1 MRKDDKPITAMP
13 HLVGVMIIFL
23 MLLVLHQVLT
33 AAVQQGAS
41 NNIAYTQRGEANWR
55 CRAERDKRAREDCIL
70 QRVESLGTPAAPL
83 LSAIDTENP

>member
-13 HLVGVMIIFL
+13 HLVGAVIVFL

-41 NNIAYTQRGEANWR
+41 NNIVYTQRGEANWR
-55 CRAERDKRAREDCIL
+55 CRAERGKQAREECIS
-70 QRVESLGTPAAPL
+70 QRVQNLNAPAAPL